1 MLTVNQTHIDETTI
15 INEMQYHPAA
25 TQTEARNKAC
35 ETLVIAELL
44 TQRAAAL
51 GLLNDTAERGDEY
64 LDALIMREVSIPE
77 ATREDCERYF
87 QQNPNKFCT
96 SPLIEG
102 RHILIA
108 VAPEDDAGRSKARD
122 QAAVLIARLQEAP
135 ELFSSFAKEY
145 SQCPSAEVGG
155 SLGQIGKGQ
164 TVPEFERQLFTL
176 PEGLASA
183 PIESRYGIHIVLIA
197 HREDGRPLPF
207 DMVETRIRDYLNEK
221 VRRKAIAQYIEALI
235 SDAEIEGFDMNVSG
249 SPLMQ

>member
-1 MLTVNQTHIDETTI
+1 MLTINQHRIDESAI

-25 TQTEARNKAC
+25 TPTEARNKAC
-35 ETLVIAELL
+35 ESLVIGELL
-44 TQRAAAL
+44 KQRAAAL
-51 GLLNDTAERGDEY
+51 GLLNETAERGEEY
-64 LDALIMREVSIPE
+64 LDVLIERDISMPE
-77 ATREDCERYF
+77 ASQEDCQRYY

-96 SPLIEG
+96 TPLLEG
-102 RHILIA
+102 RHILLA
-108 VAPEDDAGRSKARD
+108 VAPEDDEGRSQARD
-122 QAAVLIARLQEAP
+122 QAVLLIAELQKDP
-135 ELFSSFAKEY
+135 ERFASFAKQY
-145 SQCPSAEVGG
+145 SRCPSAEVGG

-197 HREDGRPLPF
+197 HREEGRQLTF
-207 DMVETRIRDYLNEK
+207 DMAESRIRDYLNEK

-235 SDAEIEGFDMNVSG
+235 SNAEIEGYSFEVSG

>member
-1 MLTVNQTHIDETTI
+1 MLTINNTRIHEAAITH
-15 INEMQYHPAA
+15 EMQYHPAA
-25 TQTEARNKAC
+25 TQDEARNKAC
-35 ETLVIAELL
+35 ESLVIGELL
-44 TQRAAAL
+44 KQRAAAL
-51 GLLNDTAERGDEY
+51 GLLNATAERGEEY
-64 LDALIMREVSIPE
+64 LDALIEREISIPE
-77 ATREDCERYF
+77 ASQEDCQRYY

-96 SPLIEG
+96 TPLLEG
-102 RHILIA
+102 RHILLA
-108 VAPEDDAGRSKARD
+108 VAPEDDAGRSQARD
-122 QAAVLIARLQEAP
+122 QAAVLIAALQQDP
-135 ELFSSFAKEY
+135 EMFGSFAKQY
-145 SQCPSAEVGG
+145 SRCPSAEVGG

-197 HREDGRPLPF
+197 HREEGRQLPF

-235 SDAEIEGFDMNVSG
+235 NDAEIEGFDFQVSG